1 MTDLIT
7 LPRKHID
14 YAAHALEHFNK
25 DAPDPLVSETIHHL
39 RTALAAQQPK
49 QEPVAW
55 MFVNLD
61 GECEQIEYGTP
72 PTDDDS
78 ITPLYIAPPEDEAL
92 RRDAERYQ
100 WRPLYAAPPDAP
112 TVKESLTHPGYVIG
126 SHWLETAY
134 SRICAGEAE
143 ADVLRDCGWE
153 RVDGIEALRRDA
165 ERYRWLRE
173 RAWFQFEFEGRYG
186 DSGETVQELDAAI
199 DAAMKEDKT

>member
-1 MTDLIT
+1 MSDRDNIT
-7 LPRKHID
+7 LPREVVED
-14 YAAHALEHFNK
+14 VLYA
-25 DAPDPLVSETIHHL
+25 LVSEQNHGGDDCYADSITAL
-39 RTALAAQQPK
+39 RTALAAEQPK
-49 QEPVAW
+49 PEPVAW

-78 ITPLYIAPPEDEAL
+78 ITPLYTAL
-92 RRDAERYQ
+92 AAEQ
-100 WRPLYAAPPDAP
+100 P
-112 TVKESLTHPGYVIG
+112 KQEHPGYVIG

-153 RVDGIEALRRDA
+153 RVDQALRRDA

-199 DAAMKEDKT
+199 DAAMEASTAPASAAADASTAPEDKP